1 MPVIKHEGR
10 TYVLKTLRL
19 KCLKCNSFCETS
31 KPYPDREHCDCGEVG
46 VDGGISAGATVNGN
60 PFQMEDY
67 SIYRTEDAPKLQL
80 PQEIVTQ
87 SHDRVRQSMI
97 ESYKKHK
104 IPLDEIMSGR

>member
-1 MPVIKHEGR
+1 
-10 TYVLKTLRL
+10 
-19 KCLKCNSFCETS
+19 
-31 KPYPDREHCDCGEVG
+31 
-46 VDGGISAGATVNGN
+46 
-60 PFQMEDY
+60 MEDY